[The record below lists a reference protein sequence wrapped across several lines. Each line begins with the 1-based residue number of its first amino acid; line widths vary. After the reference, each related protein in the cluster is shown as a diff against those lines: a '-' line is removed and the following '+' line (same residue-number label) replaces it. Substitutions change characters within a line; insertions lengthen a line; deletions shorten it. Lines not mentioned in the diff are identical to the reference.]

1 MGHLPKTRVFID
13 GQEGTT
19 GLGLRERLARRTDV
33 DLAALPERLRKDVS
47 ARREQLNAADVVFLC
62 LPDAAA
68 TEAAGLVERKGVR
81 VLDASTAHRVAPG
94 WVYGLP
100 ELSHGQRAAVASA
113 ERVAVPGCHATGFV
127 ALVAPLV
134 AAGILPP
141 GYPVSAHSVT
151 GYTGGGKR
159 MIAEYEAA
167 GRPAAL
173 SGTRVY
179 GLTLTHKHLPEM
191 RQWAGLAHPPLF
203 DPILGDFPR
212 GMLVCVP
219 LHARLLN
226 RGAGPETV
234 REALAH
240 HYAGSR
246 LIEVAPFDPL
256 SPPDGGFLDP
266 QALAGSDRMQ
276 LFVLGHGEQALLAA
290 RLDNLGKGA
299 SGAAVQCFNLMT
311 GADEAAGLI
320 L

>member
-19 GLGLRERLARRTDV
+19 GLVLRERLARRADV

-68 TEAAGLVERKGVR
+68 MEAAGMVERKGVR

-100 ELSHGQRAAVASA
+100 ELSAEHRSAVVSA

-127 ALVAPLV
+127 ALAAPLV
-134 AAGILPP
+134 AAGVLPP
-141 GYPVSAHSVT
+141 DYPVSAHSIT

-159 MIAEYEAA
+159 MIADYEAPD
-167 GRPAAL
+167 RPAAL

-179 GLTLTHKHLPEM
+179 GLTLAHKHLPEM
-191 RQWAGLAHPPLF
+191 QKRTGLAGPPLF

-226 RGAGPETV
+226 GGAGPERV
-234 REALAH
+234 HEALAD

-246 LIEVAPFDPL
+246 LIEVPPYDPQSL
-256 SPPDGGFLDP
+256 PDNGFLDP

-276 LFVLGHGEQALLAA
+276 LFVLGHREQMLLVA

-299 SGAAVQCFNLMT
+299 SGAAVQCFNLMM
-311 GADEAAGLI
+311 GAAEDEGLQ
-320 L
+320 